1 MIEYTLPC
9 THFHA
14 LFTFLYKF
22 FFKKILFFFLILD
35 MWQPL
40 GAIWKVEFVAQFYF
54 K

>member
-22 FFKKILFFFLILD
+22 FFKKILFFFNS
-35 MWQPL
+35 WHVQPL